1 MPRIKVEKGRELK
14 LRFAPG
20 EPWTEM
26 GEGEHELTDEQLAHW
41 YVQGAIDDGRAHE
54 VPDRKDGKAEES
66 AAKIAED
73 DTIPVALVEV
83 SELKEMEAKLAAEA
97 AAHTDTQAKLAD
109 AQAEIESLKGQL
121 AGAQAAPEIE
131 PVTVETP
138 AEPADLEGRM
148 LAAFPRLEEG
158 DYKTDGTPKVKAV
171 ETLLDEDVTADQ
183 VAAAWAKYEE
193 GK

>member
-83 SELKEMEAKLAAEA
+83 
-97 AAHTDTQAKLAD
+97 
-109 AQAEIESLKGQL
+109 
-121 AGAQAAPEIE
+121 
-131 PVTVETP
+131 
-138 AEPADLEGRM
+138 
-148 LAAFPRLEEG
+148 
-158 DYKTDGTPKVKAV
+158 
-171 ETLLDEDVTADQ
+171 
-183 VAAAWAKYEE
+183 
-193 GK
+193 